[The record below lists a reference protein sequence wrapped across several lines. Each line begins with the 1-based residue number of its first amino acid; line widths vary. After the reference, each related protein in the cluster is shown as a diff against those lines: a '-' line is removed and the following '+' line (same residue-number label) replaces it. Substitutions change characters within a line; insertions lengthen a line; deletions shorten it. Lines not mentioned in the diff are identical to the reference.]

1 MTGSE
6 GLFSGQNRPI
16 AIALMG
22 TMGIASY
29 NNLSVAAALPDI
41 GDDLGNVALLPW
53 AITAEIL
60 TSAIATL
67 VAGPIIDSAGIR
79 RTFRAAAVAFV
90 VTSLLATAAPTL
102 PALIVAR
109 ALQGISVGFVVS
121 VAIAGTGVAFPARL
135 RPRAF
140 AANSAV
146 WGVMGVGGPAI
157 AALIVTTAGW
167 RGIFLINL
175 PVAAIAA
182 AVGWNHLPGPQDGAT
197 TRTRLDGRGIMLVS
211 IVATAALLAAR
222 SNLPLLIAGVTVVA
236 ITGWLYVRHHRVADE
251 PVVRIAHLL
260 HPRLRRLHFAVGV
273 VLACTLGADTFLP
286 LYVRGARG
294 ESAALAAFS
303 VAFLTIGWSVA
314 AFVSSRLQDTHSA
327 EKVTL
332 WGTLI
337 AAPGLVLCTIFVAAG
352 APLPLIFAAAFTMG
366 WGTGTVTTSTLA
378 ALQERVETHEMGRVN
393 GAHMFVRAIS
403 ITYGVALASG
413 ILFAVV
419 ERRIGDVE
427 VVRDLL
433 GGDDVAVD
441 GSTREALAD
450 GFAWALGVSSIA
462 VVLAVAT
469 ATRMVR
475 RGVPSAVTAQ

>member
-1 MTGSE
+1 MTTTD
-6 GLFSGQNRPI
+6 GLFSGANRPI

-41 GDDLGNVALLPW
+41 GDDLGDVALLPW
-53 AITAEIL
+53 AVTVEIL

-67 VAGPIIDSAGIR
+67 VAGPIIDSAGVR
-79 RTFRAAAVAFV
+79 RTFRAATVAFV

-102 PALIVAR
+102 PALVAAR

-157 AALIVTTAGW
+157 AALIVATAGW

-175 PVAAIAA
+175 PVAAIAG
-182 AVGWNHLPGPQDGAT
+182 AVGWNRLPGPQEGAGV
-197 TRTRLDGRGIMLVS
+197 TRLDRRGIVLVS
-211 IVATAALLAAR
+211 ILATAALLT
-222 SNLPLLIAGVTVVA
+222 AGSDLRRLAVGVVLVGA
-236 ITGWLYVRHHRVADE
+236 TGWLYVRHHRATED
-251 PVVRIAHLL
+251 PVVRITHLV
-260 HPRLRRLHFAVGV
+260 HPRIRRLHLATGL

-303 VAFLTIGWSVA
+303 VAFLTVGWSIA
-314 AFVSSRLQDTHSA
+314 AFVSSRLQDTQPA
-327 EKVTL
+327 ERVTL
-332 WGTLI
+332 WGTLV
-337 AAPGLVLCTIFVAAG
+337 AAPGLVLCTAFVVAD
-352 APLPLIFAAAFTMG
+352 APLPFIFAAAFIMG

-378 ALQERVETHEMGRVN
+378 ALQERIETHEMGRVN
-393 GAHMFVRAIS
+393 GAHMFVRALS
-403 ITYGVALASG
+403 ITYGVAIASAV
-413 ILFAVV
+413 LFAVV

-427 VVRDLL
+427 VVRELL
-433 GGDDVAVD
+433 GGEDVSVD
-441 GSTREALAD
+441 GSTRDALAD
-450 GFAWALGVSSIA
+450 GFAWALGVSSVA
-462 VVLAVAT
+462 VMLAVMT

-475 RGVPSAVTAQ
+475 RGVPSVSAA